1 MKPKR
6 HKGGSSERPLIVD
19 ANVILRYLL
28 RDHEKFFREAKNVF
42 DTVFSGE
49 RRIFLL
55 DAVLAEVVYVLEG
68 FYGVKRKEIS
78 EALLSLLKAKGM
90 QAYHKEAL
98 IKALKIF
105 SESNLDFVDGLLCA
119 YGEEFPILSF
129 DKKVRK
135 CAGD

>member
-55 DAVLAEVVYVLEG
+55 DAVLAEVVY
-68 FYGVKRKEIS
+68 
-78 EALLSLLKAKGM
+78 
-90 QAYHKEAL
+90 AYSSPKSPVIAE
-98 IKALKIF
+98 
-105 SESNLDFVDGLLCA
+105 ES
-119 YGEEFPILSF
+119 PH
-129 DKKVRK
+129 
-135 CAGD
+135 